1 MGKNKLNKIGAILIS
16 YFSLVRVQNI
26 LLLTLAFF
34 LTARYIFHPDET
46 WKDLLYKPHF
56 ILLILSTNI
65 AVSAGYLI
73 NSFYDYKEDLI
84 NRPQKTILEKNLKQR
99 ERLYLYFTF
108 NTLAV
113 LLAFIISWRAAL
125 FISFYIF
132 LMWLYSHKIKSF
144 AIVGNI
150 MSAVLYIF
158 PFFGL
163 FLFFKKFNWFI
174 FWHAVFLWLILLIKD
189 IVKSLMNIKGEIVNN
204 KKTLP
209 VKYGEE
215 ITFRFLFTVSLLLLI
230 PIFILFKFKMLGQ
243 MKWYFF
249 FFISIYYPSLIYTYF
264 SKEEKNISLFYILI
278 KFLLLIGVFSLILTS
293 MK

>member
-1 MGKNKLNKIGAILIS
+1 MLIS

-34 LTARYIFHPDET
+34 LTARYIFRPDES
-46 WKDLLYKPHF
+46 WKELLHNPHF
-56 ILLILSTNI
+56 LLLILSTNL

-84 NRPQKTILEKNLKQR
+84 NRPQKTLLEENLKQK
-99 ERLYLYFTF
+99 ERLYLYFIF
-108 NTLAV
+108 NALAV
-113 LLAFIISWRAAL
+113 LLALIISWRAAL

-132 LMWLYSHKIKSF
+132 LMWFYSHKMKSY
-144 AIVGNI
+144 AVLGNI
-150 MSAVLYIF
+150 FSAILYIF

-174 FWHAVFLWLILLIKD
+174 FWHASFLWLILLIKD
-189 IVKSLMNIKGEIVNN
+189 IVKSLINVKGEIVSN

-215 ITFRFLFTVSLLLLI
+215 ITFRFLFVLSALLLI
-230 PIFILFKFKMLGQ
+230 PIFILFKFEMLGK
-243 MKWYFF
+243 MKIYFYFF
-249 FFISIYYPSLIYTYF
+249 ILTYYPALIYAYVSKNEKSISFFYF
-264 SKEEKNISLFYILI
+264 LI
-278 KFLLLIGVFSLILTS
+278 KILLLIGVFSLILIRF
-293 MK
+293 K

>member
-1 MGKNKLNKIGAILIS
+1 MKKKSLNTIFSILIS

-34 LTARYIFHPDET
+34 LTAHYIFIPGQS
-46 WKDLLYKPHF
+46 WKNLLFNPHF
-56 ILLILSTNI
+56 LLLVLSTNM

-84 NRPQKTILEKNLKQR
+84 NRPQKTLLEGSLKQK
-99 ERLYLYFTF
+99 ERIYLYFTF
-108 NTLAV
+108 NILAV
-113 LLAFIISWRAAL
+113 LLALFISWRAAI

-132 LMWLYSHKIKSF
+132 LMWFYSHKIKSY
-144 AIVGNI
+144 ALIGNI

-174 FWHAVFLWLILLIKD
+174 FWHAVFLWMILLIKD
-189 IVKSLMNIKGEIVNN
+189 VVKTLINVKGEIVNN

-209 VKYGEE
+209 VKYGEKT
-215 ITFRFLFTVSLLLLI
+215 TFRLLFFLSFLLLI
-230 PIFILFKFKMLGQ
+230 PIFILFKFEMLGK
-243 MKWYFF
+243 MRYYFYL
-249 FFISIYYPSLIYTYF
+249 FIFLYYPALAITYLT
-264 SKEEKNISLFYILI
+264 KKEKNISLFYMLI
-278 KFLLLIGVFSLILTS
+278 KFLLLIGVFSLILIKT
-293 MK
+293 K